1 MTVSEK
7 HLLLVYHSRSG
18 TNKQLAEMIA
28 KGAQS
33 EAGNVVF
40 RQKNAFDAD
49 ADDLLWADA
58 TIFVSPEHF
67 GYMAGA
73 LKDFFE
79 RTFYPTEN
87 QVAGRAIAIV
97 IGTGLDGQGAL
108 SSIRRICNGYRF
120 KEVQEPIIVVG
131 EPSAEHLEACFNLGL
146 GFSAALDAG
155 IF

>member
-7 HLLLVYHSRSG
+7 HLLLIYHRRSG

-87 QVAGRAIAIV
+87 QVAGRAISIV

-131 EPSAEHLEACFNLGL
+131 EPSAEQLEAFFNLGL